1 MRMPAWS
8 HPSLVATVLALG
20 CGPKA
25 GEDGGSGTEG
35 TTDGDLSPSA
45 TCDAYLECASV
56 VTPAELGPLLDT
68 YGPEGSCWQST
79 QEVADQ
85 CEIACESGLAQLQ
98 MAFPDEA
105 VCSDPVD
112 DGTGTGG
119 GTGDPVTEREVDIIL
134 VVDNSGSMGEEQAYL
149 AEGIAGLVDVLDQAT
164 PPVDYRI
171 AVTTTD
177 NGNPWCQGT
186 TPEAGA
192 FRATSCLSRPTEF
205 RFEGAVTIDAFD
217 EACANQCT
225 MADLGLSEPWLD
237 VPNATGT
244 PPAQVAETLRC
255 MLPQGINGCGLESQ
269 LESMWKAI
277 RRTETPDEASFGFH
291 REGALLAVL
300 LLTDEADCSYDY
312 DWESI
317 FLPDGNRVFWSDPDA
332 PAPSSAVCWNAGVA
346 CQGGPVYSS
355 CSAVDR
361 DVDGNPATDP
371 DDAVLY
377 TLDRYVSQLAE
388 TGAYIM
394 AIDGVG
400 SDGSVTYADSLDD
413 PQFQSDFGIGP
424 GCESVAGRAVPP
436 VRIHQL
442 VEMTSGPGNER
453 SVCDGGYGSALAT
466 FGNGILTRLP

>member
-1 MRMPAWS
+1 MAND
-8 HPSLVATVLALG
+8 PSMAR
-20 CGPKA
+20 
-25 GEDGGSGTEG
+25 SW
-35 TTDGDLSPSA
+35 
-45 TCDAYLECASV
+45 ASKP
-56 VTPAELGPLLDT
+56 T
-68 YGPEGSCWQST
+68 
-79 QEVADQ
+79 
-85 CEIACESGLAQLQ
+85 
-98 MAFPDEA
+98 
-105 VCSDPVD
+105 
-112 DGTGTGG
+112 
-119 GTGDPVTEREVDIIL
+119 
-134 VVDNSGSMGEEQAYL
+134 
-149 AEGIAGLVDVLDQAT
+149 
-164 PPVDYRI
+164 
-171 AVTTTD
+171 
-177 NGNPWCQGT
+177 
-186 TPEAGA
+186 
-192 FRATSCLSRPTEF
+192 ATSTRAGSTMSSPLRP
-205 RFEGAVTIDAFD
+205 VY
-217 EACANQCT
+217 AN
-225 MADLGLSEPWLD
+225 S
-237 VPNATGT
+237 
-244 PPAQVAETLRC
+244 
-255 MLPQGINGCGLESQ
+255 
-269 LESMWKAI
+269 
-277 RRTETPDEASFGFH
+277 EASNSNVT
-291 REGALLAVL
+291 RSL
-300 LLTDEADCSYDY
+300 
-312 DWESI
+312 
-317 FLPDGNRVFWSDPDA
+317 A

>member
-119 GTGDPVTEREVDIIL
+119 GTGNPVTEREVDIIF

-177 NGNPWCQGT
+177 NGNPWC
-186 TPEAGA
+186 AG
-192 FRATSCLSRPTEF
+192 
-205 RFEGAVTIDAFD
+205 
-217 EACANQCT
+217 
-225 MADLGLSEPWLD
+225 
-237 VPNATGT
+237 
-244 PPAQVAETLRC
+244 
-255 MLPQGINGCGLESQ
+255 
-269 LESMWKAI
+269 
-277 RRTETPDEASFGFH
+277 
-291 REGALLAVL
+291 
-300 LLTDEADCSYDY
+300 
-312 DWESI
+312 
-317 FLPDGNRVFWSDPDA
+317 
-332 PAPSSAVCWNAGVA
+332 
-346 CQGGPVYSS
+346 
-355 CSAVDR
+355 
-361 DVDGNPATDP
+361 
-371 DDAVLY
+371 
-377 TLDRYVSQLAE
+377 
-388 TGAYIM
+388 
-394 AIDGVG
+394 G
-400 SDGSVTYADSLDD
+400 S
-413 PQFQSDFGIGP
+413 P
-424 GCESVAGRAVPP
+424 
-436 VRIHQL
+436 
-442 VEMTSGPGNER
+442 
-453 SVCDGGYGSALAT
+453 
-466 FGNGILTRLP
+466 